1 MVVPFRPPL
10 DARTFFCMF
19 GQSKPVVLQPY
30 GSRRKRGRPPKWLV
44 LLLSGIAVGA
54 AGVVLVQERYLPPR
68 LSAAESTKLRS
79 EYETAASDRVRLQ
92 QALADTQK
100 QLATAHADT
109 QRLSAELATS
119 QARNE
124 ELRNDIGVAVAALPP
139 DPRGGAVEVRA
150 GRFTTRSGA
159 LVYDVVLTREH
170 RSGKPM
176 TGVLQLQVAGV
187 SSKGPET
194 TVALKPVPLSLDSH
208 EVVRGS
214 QPLPEGFRP
223 REATV
228 QVLDRPAGRS
238 LGMRVMLV
246 K

>member
-1 MVVPFRPPL
+1 
-10 DARTFFCMF
+10 MF
-19 GQSKPVVLQPY
+19 GRSKPVVLQPY
-30 GSRRKRGRPPKWLV
+30 GSRRKRGRPPRWLV
-44 LLLSGIAVGA
+44 LLLSGIVVGA

-68 LSAAESTKLRS
+68 LSAADSARLRS
-79 EYETAASDRVRLQ
+79 DYETAAADRVRLQ
-92 QALADTQK
+92 QELADTRK
-100 QLATAHADT
+100 QLATAQADNT
-109 QRLSAELATS
+109 RLGTELATS
-119 QARNE
+119 QARSD
-124 ELRNDIGVAVAALPP
+124 ELHRDLGVAVAALPP
-139 DPRGGAVEVRA
+139 DPRGGTVEVRA

-170 RSGKPM
+170 ASGKPM

-187 SSKGPET
+187 PAKGPET
-194 TVALKPVPLSLDSH
+194 TVALNPVPLAIDSH

-214 QPLPEGFRP
+214 QPLPEGFKP
-223 REATV
+223 HEATV